1 MRPRLPGQQLLLR
14 SIICVLIMG
23 EAVLAQT
30 SVDDLHT
37 TPVSSAVVKQ
47 SPNSSLTSAVASFK
61 SRVDLVMV
69 PVSVTDGTNRIV
81 VGLEKQNFEIYE
93 NKRLQSINTC
103 SSEDAPLSV
112 GIILDTSGS
121 MQDKLAQARQAVY
134 DFVVTANPDDEFF
147 MITFSDSPVQAVNF
161 GAPPAEIE
169 NQLLYLVP
177 KGSTALLDALYLG
190 ITKMRSAKYSRR
202 AILIVSDGGDNHS
215 RYTEREVRRVAKE
228 ADVMI
233 YAIGIYDRFFET
245 EEERL
250 GPTLLADLSDL
261 TGGRDFVIESSS
273 DLVDVA
279 NKIGIELRNQYVLS
293 YTPKDTLR
301 DGKWHKISVK
311 LMPPKGLP
319 ALRAHAKEG
328 YYAPIE

>member
-1 MRPRLPGQQLLLR
+1 
-14 SIICVLIMG
+14 
-23 EAVLAQT
+23 
-30 SVDDLHT
+30 
-37 TPVSSAVVKQ
+37 
-47 SPNSSLTSAVASFK
+47 
-61 SRVDLVMV
+61 
-69 PVSVTDGTNRIV
+69 
-81 VGLEKQNFEIYE
+81 
-93 NKRLQSINTC
+93 
-103 SSEDAPLSV
+103 
-112 GIILDTSGS
+112 
-121 MQDKLAQARQAVY
+121 MQDKLAQASQAVY
-134 DFVVTANPDDEFF
+134 DFVTGANPDDEFF
-147 MITFSDSPVQAVNF
+147 MITFSDGPVQVVDF
-161 GAPPAEIE
+161 DTPLEEIE

-190 ITKMRSAKYSRR
+190 LTKMQSAKYSRR

-215 RYTEREVRRVAKE
+215 RYTEREVRGIAKE

-250 GPTLLADLSDL
+250 GPALLADLSGL
-261 TGGRDFVIESSS
+261 TGGRDFVIESPS

-279 NKIGIELRNQYVLS
+279 NKIGIELRNLYVLS

-301 DGKWHKISVK
+301 DGKWHKINVK